1 MNDALNA
8 RLETLNTYCAE
19 VDDLIAKQ
27 DESIAKLVALS
38 ADLPNGATYD
48 AVHAAIEAAHAD
60 RAQLIADRAEID
72 SMWNE
77 ALLSFERAA

>member
-1 MNDALNA
+1 M
-8 RLETLNTYCAE
+8 
-19 VDDLIAKQ
+19 
-27 DESIAKLVALS
+27 AKLVALS

-48 AVHAAIEAAHAD
+48 AVHAAIEAAHAE
-60 RAQLIADRAEID
+60 RAQLLADRAEID